1 MSQEK
6 INLRELKKSAR
17 ALGILTDGLSREM
30 VEYEIEKKNR
40 GKSPERKRHTVGK
53 QLGIKGSHGSVVA
66 VQLGRKLCAKKQ
78 FRANRSNLKIKRE
91 IQLQREAAAA
101 GVSPRIIE
109 YNLNSKYIIMQRLC
123 KNLWDVL
130 RKKGGKMS
138 KKLQRE
144 ILQIFRILDNI
155 GVFHKDP
162 NPLNFML
169 DATNTL
175 YIIDFGFA
183 TRVDIKRD
191 GKTPNQNQMTLGLLM
206 KLSNFF
212 PGVEYP
218 ILKNSLPQHLSAM
231 IQTSNSSIEGGSG
244 SMVDNIS

>member
-109 YNLNSKYIIMQRLC
+109 YNLNSKYIIMQ
-123 KNLWDVL
+123 
-130 RKKGGKMS
+130 
-138 KKLQRE
+138 
-144 ILQIFRILDNI
+144 
-155 GVFHKDP
+155 
-162 NPLNFML
+162 
-169 DATNTL
+169 
-175 YIIDFGFA
+175 
-183 TRVDIKRD
+183 
-191 GKTPNQNQMTLGLLM
+191 
-206 KLSNFF
+206 
-212 PGVEYP
+212 
-218 ILKNSLPQHLSAM
+218 
-231 IQTSNSSIEGGSG
+231 
-244 SMVDNIS
+244 